1 MFFILACNVPH
12 ASLRPLK
19 CYHRKIN
26 IGQGPLSDRHAHCGA
41 AVIKKA
47 KPKTKAG
54 QSARDAVRAA
64 AAQRRRE
71 KASAK
76 PDSPPWD
83 NVDRQGREAAAR
95 EIGES
100 DEDESDAEDVDEDFA
115 ERARVRCCPYVVLNP
130 KSRGEHSNTLA
141 HLPLSPPSVVA
152 VESCALL
159 RLHGLGSSDK
169 AIAALRQGNLSGVCW
184 LWP

>member
-1 MFFILACNVPH
+1 MGP
-12 ASLRPLK
+12 
-19 CYHRKIN
+19 
-26 IGQGPLSDRHAHCGA
+26 GQAPLSDRHASCGA

-64 AAQRRRE
+64 AVQRRRE

-83 NVDRQGREAAAR
+83 NFDRQGREAAAR

-115 ERARVRCCPYVVLNP
+115 ERARVRCCPHVLSP
-130 KSRGEHSNTLA
+130 KSRGEGSNMLA
-141 HLPLSPPSVVA
+141 QLPLSTHSVVA

-159 RLHGLGSSDK
+159 HLHCLGSSDA
-169 AIAALRQGNLSGVCW
+169 AIAALRQKHLSGVCW
-184 LWP
+184 L

>member
-1 MFFILACNVPH
+1 MGL
-12 ASLRPLK
+12 
-19 CYHRKIN
+19 
-26 IGQGPLSDRHAHCGA
+26 GQDPQSDRHAFCGA

-83 NVDRQGREAAAR
+83 NFDRQGREAAAR

-100 DEDESDAEDVDEDFA
+100 DEDESEVEDVDEDFA
-115 ERARVRCCPYVVLNP
+115 ERARVRCCPHVLSP
-130 KSRGEHSNTLA
+130 KNRGKVSSTPA
-141 HLPLSPPSVVA
+141 HLPLSTHSVVA
-152 VESCALL
+152 FESCALL
-159 RLHGLGSSDK
+159 HLHCLGSSNR
-169 AIAALRQGNLSGVCW
+169 ATAALRQKDLAGACW
-184 LWP
+184 LWL

>member
-1 MFFILACNVPH
+1 MGFG
-12 ASLRPLK
+12 R
-19 CYHRKIN
+19 
-26 IGQGPLSDRHAHCGA
+26 GPQSDRHASCGA

-54 QSARDAVRAA
+54 QSARDAVRTA

-83 NVDRQGREAAAR
+83 NFDRQGREAAAR

-115 ERARVRCCPYVVLNP
+115 ERARVRCCPCVTSP
-130 KSRGEHSNTLA
+130 KSRGEDFDTLA
-141 HLPLSPPSVVA
+141 NLPLSTHSVMA
-152 VESCALL
+152 IESCAM
-159 RLHGLGSSDK
+159 LHLHDLASSDK
-169 AIAALRQGNLSGVCW
+169 AIAALRQEDLSGVCW
-184 LWP
+184 LWL